1 MHKKVSDSETAVN
14 MLRILVDDY
23 GMTQTSISKHMMF
36 SRNAIRNVMIG
47 KSNPSQR
54 FIDKLNA
61 MLVKIESEIALR

>member
-1 MHKKVSDSETAVN
+1 MHKKVNDSESAVN
-14 MLRILVDDY
+14 ILRILVEDY

-54 FIDKLNA
+54 FIDKLNTLLFK
-61 MLVKIESEIALR
+61 MEYEIALR

>member
-1 MHKKVSDSETAVN
+1 MYKRVNESESAVN
-14 MLRILVDDY
+14 MLRILVEEY

-54 FIDKLNA
+54 FIDKLNTL
-61 MLVKIESEIALR
+61 LVKMESEIALR